1 MTSINKKL
9 AHLIRENAEMKQ
21 QIEIIRQTLISEM
34 EISHKTLKFLAD
46 QIGFVS
52 DENEIK
58 ETAKPVEKRIPMQ
71 YILQQVCDITGV
83 ALNEMRGHSRQASKV
98 KARVAAAYLMAKYTH
113 MSYPSI
119 GKILNKDGSSVY
131 YYLKKMNHP
140 KTNLPVMK
148 IVDEVVNRRVAI

>member
-21 QIEIIRQTLISEM
+21 QIEIIRQTLLTEM
-34 EISHKTLKFLAD
+34 EISNKTLKVLAD
-46 QIGFVS
+46 QIGIAS

-58 ETAKPVEKRIPMQ
+58 ETARPVEKRIPMQ
-71 YILQQVCDITGV
+71 YILQQVSDITGV
-83 ALNEMRGHSRQASKV
+83 AVNEMRGHSRQANKV

-119 GKILNKDGSSVY
+119 GKMLNKDGSSIY
-131 YYLKKMNHP
+131 YYLTKMKHP
-140 KTNLPVMK
+140 KMNLPVMK